1 MAYHKIDWEMI
12 LHRHKRI
19 KDCAEEW
26 GISKRRV
33 QIYCEED
40 RIEGAF
46 KYGQYWLIP
55 KDAQKPPEKERRRHG
70 LRADA
75 ESV

>member
-12 LHRHKRI
+12 LHRHKRV

-26 GISKRRV
+26 GISPRRV
-33 QIYCEED
+33 QIYCDEG

-55 KDAQKPPEKERRRHG
+55 KDAQKPPEKERKR
-70 LRADA
+70 
-75 ESV
+75 

>member
-12 LHRHKRI
+12 LHRHKRV

-33 QIYCEED
+33 QIYCEEG
-40 RIEGAF
+40 RIKGAF

-55 KDAQKPPEKERRRHG
+55 KDAQKPPENTSNG
-70 LRADA
+70 LY
-75 ESV
+75 E

>member
-12 LHRHKRI
+12 LHRHKRV

-26 GISKRRV
+26 GISKRQV

-55 KDAQKPPEKERRRHG
+55 KDAQKPPEKERTVD
-70 LRADA
+70 L
-75 ESV
+75 

>member
-12 LHRHKRI
+12 LHRHKRV

-33 QIYCEED
+33 QIYCAEG
-40 RIEGAF
+40 RIERAF

-55 KDAQKPPEKERRRHG
+55 RDAQKPQEKQQNR
-70 LRADA
+70 
-75 ESV
+75 